1 MMAILVV
8 LLSLFLLVFTFSM
21 SELIKA
27 IHTQNQITENHCE
40 LAKDIFI
47 EGKANRLNNEKT
59 RILNEEYLE
68 IILLEK
74 KLQFNPKQEVV
85 ERPRKQIKPKNNA

>member
-1 MMAILVV
+1 MTALIIVIIIL
-8 LLSLFLLVFTFSM
+8 SSIFILFLHKLVD
-21 SELIKA
+21 IIDK
-27 IHTQNQITENHCE
+27 QNQITENHYE

-47 EGKANRLNNEKT
+47 EAKGNRLNNEKT

-85 ERPRKQIKPKNNA
+85 KRPRKQIKPKNNA